1 MKSYYYAAIMSLVKN
16 IKERI
21 IKMKTVLIKATEQD
35 IEVLRNKSAFTF
47 IGAGGNLNEWMV
59 GVNDMLKQHL
69 INQVSKFYTWNG
81 KLMNDMYGL
90 TGTNAYQDDITFLA
104 FDITE
109 IPTDQIGKLSMLKL
123 AIGAR
128 WLDDI
133 VNNDLV
139 REQSGVIFN

>member
-1 MKSYYYAAIMSLVKN
+1 
-16 IKERI
+16 
-21 IKMKTVLIKATEQD
+21 MKTVLIKATKQD
-35 IEVLRNKSAFTF
+35 IEALRNKSAFTF
-47 IGAGGNLNEWMV
+47 IDIGGNLNEWMV
-59 GVNDMLKQHL
+59 GINDVLKQHS

-81 KLMNDMYGL
+81 KLMNDVYEL
-90 TGTNAYQDDITFLA
+90 TNTYKDDITFLA

-109 IPTDQIGKLSMLKL
+109 IPMDQIGKLSMLKL

-133 VNNDLV
+133 VDNDLA

>member
-1 MKSYYYAAIMSLVKN
+1 
-16 IKERI
+16 
-21 IKMKTVLIKATEQD
+21 MKTVLIKATEQD
-35 IEVLRNKSAFTF
+35 IEELRNKSAFTF
-47 IGAGGNLNEWMV
+47 IGAGGDLNEWMV

-133 VNNDLV
+133 VNNDLA
-139 REQSGVIFN
+139 RE

>member
-1 MKSYYYAAIMSLVKN
+1 MKSYYYATIMSLVKN

-35 IEVLRNKSAFTF
+35 IEELRNKSAFTF
-47 IGAGGNLNEWMV
+47 IGAGGDLNEWMV

-90 TGTNAYQDDITFLA
+90 TGTNAY
-104 FDITE
+104 
-109 IPTDQIGKLSMLKL
+109 
-123 AIGAR
+123 
-128 WLDDI
+128 
-133 VNNDLV
+133 
-139 REQSGVIFN
+139 